1 MTQTDGDRQ
10 PRVRSRTASRVAA
23 VQALFQIEQS
33 SENPDHVINQF
44 TRHRLGTSASSRCD
58 YAEGQVPDADARL
71 FAMVVRGAMAR
82 QDRIDALLHEILP
95 ASWPLA
101 RLDPVLR
108 AIMHAA
114 GGEMTGSADPVPAR
128 VVINEYMD
136 IAHGFL
142 AGDEP
147 RMLNGVLD
155 ALSRRL
161 KEPAPAAVASAPEE
175 AAPVV
180 TDAPDSTTL

>member
-10 PRVRSRTASRVAA
+10 PKVRSRTASRVAA
-23 VQALFQIEQS
+23 VQALFQIEQGN
-33 SENPDHVINQF
+33 ENPESVISQF
-44 TRHRLGTSASSRCD
+44 TRHRLGTSVSSQCD
-58 YAEGQVPDADARL
+58 YADGQVPDADARL
-71 FAMVVRGAMAR
+71 FAIVVRGAVAR
-82 QDRIDALLHEILP
+82 QERIDALLNEILP

-128 VVINEYMD
+128 VIINEYMD
-136 IAHGFL
+136 IGHGFL

-155 ALSRRL
+155 ALSRRVN
-161 KEPAPAAVASAPEE
+161 EP
-175 AAPVV
+175 AAPVPAQDAASDV
-180 TDAPDSTTL
+180 TDVADDVAR

>member
-10 PRVRSRTASRVAA
+10 PKVRSRTASRVAA
-23 VQALFQIEQS
+23 VQALFQIEQGH
-33 SENPDHVINQF
+33 EGAEQVINQF
-44 TRHRLGTSASSRCD
+44 NRHRLGGAGSE
-58 YAEGQVPDADARL
+58 YAEGQVPEADARL
-71 FAMVVRGAMAR
+71 FGIVVRGAMAR
-82 QDRIDALLHEILP
+82 QERIDALLHEILP

-114 GGEMTGSADPVPAR
+114 GGEMLAADPAPAR
-128 VVINEYMD
+128 VIINEYMD
-136 IAHGFL
+136 IGHGFL

-155 ALSRRL
+155 ALSRRVN
-161 KEPAPAAVASAPEE
+161 EPAPAATVEAVQEVVDEE
-175 AAPVV
+175 
-180 TDAPDSTTL
+180 APDSPAS

>member
-10 PRVRSRTASRVAA
+10 PKVRSRTASRVAA
-23 VQALFQIEQS
+23 VQALFQIEQAGES
-33 SENPDHVINQF
+33 PEHVINQF
-44 TRHRLGTSASSRCD
+44 NRHRLGTSVVQDGS

-71 FAMVVRGAMAR
+71 FGIVVRGAVAR
-82 QDRIDALLHEILP
+82 QERIDGLLHEILP

-114 GGEMTGSADPVPAR
+114 GGEMTGADPVPAR
-128 VVINEYMD
+128 VIINEYMD

-161 KEPAPAAVASAPEE
+161 QEPAAQPAMDVTPDTPE
-175 AAPVV
+175 
-180 TDAPDSTTL
+180 S

>member
-10 PRVRSRTASRVAA
+10 SKVRSRTASRVAA
-23 VQALFQIEQS
+23 VQALFQIEIGGES
-33 SENPDHVINQF
+33 PEHVINQF
-44 TRHRLGTSASSRCD
+44 NRHRLATSAVPECS
-58 YAEGQVPDADARL
+58 YAEGQVPDADGRL
-71 FAMVVRGAMAR
+71 FGIVVRGAVAR
-82 QDRIDALLHEILP
+82 QGRIDGLLHEILP
-95 ASWPLA
+95 PSWPLA

-114 GGEMTGSADPVPAR
+114 GGEMTAAEPTPAR
-128 VVINEYMD
+128 VIINEYMD

-155 ALSRRL
+155 ALSRRVN
-161 KEPAPAAVASAPEE
+161 ESETPVAEVV
-175 AAPVV
+175 PVL
-180 TDAPDSTTL
+180 DGSPDSPES